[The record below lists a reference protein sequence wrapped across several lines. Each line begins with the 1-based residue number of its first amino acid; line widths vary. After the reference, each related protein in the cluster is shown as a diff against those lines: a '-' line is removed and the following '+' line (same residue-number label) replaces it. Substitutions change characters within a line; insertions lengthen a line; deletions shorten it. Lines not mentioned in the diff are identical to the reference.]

1 MRLFIAEKPSLAKD
15 IAAVLGVTGK
25 GNGFIECGPDK
36 ITWCFG
42 HMLEFAEPDA
52 YTSDSAPRNEK
63 TGKKLWRT
71 EDLPIIPQTWILE
84 PKEESKGQLEII
96 GKLLKSASEVV
107 HAGDPDREGQLL
119 VDNVLDHFNCTLPV
133 RRFWVQS
140 NDEVTFKKGLAN
152 LKPNNEFKGYGHAA
166 HNRSCADW
174 LIGMNM
180 SRAYT
185 LRAQRGG
192 SRVLLTIGRVQTP
205 TLALVVAR
213 DRQIEAFKPIPYH
226 TLHAAVK
233 HANGAF
239 VAKWQAKEDQAGL
252 DPEGRLIDTKIADAL
267 VAKLT
272 GAAGAVADSR
282 EEPKTEGHPR
292 AYSLSDISLVASNK
306 FGYGVSEVLEICQS
320 LYEKK
325 FTSYPRTDC
334 AFLPEAQHADA
345 PRVLAAVKI
354 VNPELAALIDRADPS
369 IKSKTWNDAKV
380 TAHYGL
386 IPTMH
391 EGSKDALNEKERNVY
406 NLIVRAYLAQFYPV
420 HKYTSKTLVVD
431 IAGET
436 FQAQGKTVTQ
446 NGWRDVYVADEPAD
460 TGDEANPDQVMPAVT
475 VGDSVTCVKVARK
488 DTKTRPP
495 VRFTEASLGTAME
508 NIHKYVEDPAH
519 KKMLKEEDGIG
530 TPATRASI
538 ISELLRR
545 GFIESK
551 GKTIV
556 STQIGRSM
564 VDILPEHVKSPVLTA
579 IYERMLKDIEAGR
592 AAAADFMQKQESF
605 VRDQV
610 AKANAGSVV
619 IAGAETRQVSTVHK
633 CRVCK
638 LGLVRHTSGKQPW
651 WGCSGYPTCNE
662 RYPDLKGQP
671 NFAAKK

>member
-1 MRLFIAEKPSLAKD
+1 MRVFIAEKPSLGKD
-15 IAAVLGVTGK
+15 IAAALGVTGK
-25 GNGFIECGPDK
+25 GNGYIECGPDK
-36 ITWCFG
+36 VTWCFG

-52 YTSDSAPRNEK
+52 YTSDDVPRQEK
-63 TGKKLWRT
+63 SGKKLWRA

-84 PKEESKGQLEII
+84 PKADSKAQLEII
-96 GKLLKSASEVV
+96 GKLLKSATEVV

-119 VDNVLDHFNCTLPV
+119 VDNVIEHFNCTLPV
-133 RRFWVQS
+133 SRFWVQS

-152 LKPNNEFKGYGHAA
+152 LKPNSEFKGHGRAA

-213 DRQIEAFKPIPYH
+213 DRQIDAFKPIPYH

-233 HANGAF
+233 HAKGAF
-239 VAKWQAKEDQAGL
+239 VAKWQTKEDQAGL

-267 VAKLT
+267 VAKLS
-272 GAAGAVADSR
+272 GAAGTVAELRD
-282 EEPKTEGHPR
+282 EPKTEGHPR

-306 FGYGVSEVLEICQS
+306 YGYGVGKVLEICQS

-345 PRVLAAVKI
+345 PRVLAAVKV

-391 EGSKDALNEKERNVY
+391 EGSKGALSEEEGNVY
-406 NLIVRAYLAQFYPV
+406 NLIVRAYLAQFYPI
-420 HKYTSKTLVVD
+420 HKFNSKTLVVD

-436 FQAQGKTVTQ
+436 FKAEGKTITQ
-446 NGWRDVYVADEPAD
+446 NGWRDVYAADEPTENEDDAS
-460 TGDEANPDQVMPAVT
+460 PDQTIPAVT

-488 DTKTRPP
+488 DTKTRSPA
-495 VRFTEASLGTAME
+495 RFTEASLGMAME
-508 NIHKYVEDPAH
+508 NIHKYVEDAAH
-519 KKMLKEEDGIG
+519 RKMLKEEDGIG
-530 TPATRASI
+530 TPATRTSI
-538 ISELLRR
+538 IGEMLRR

-551 GKTIV
+551 GKSII
-556 STQIGRSM
+556 STQVGRSM
-564 VDILPEHVKSPVLTA
+564 IDILPEHVKSPVLTA
-579 IYERMLKDIEAGR
+579 IYERMLKDIANGTGD
-592 AAAADFMQKQESF
+592 AAEFMTKQETF

-619 IAGAETRQVSTVHK
+619 IAGAETRQISTVHK
-633 CRVCK
+633 CLLCK
-638 LGLVRHTSGKQPW
+638 SGLVRHQGKQPW
-651 WGCSGYPTCNE
+651 WGCSGYPTCKE
-662 RYPDLKGQP
+662 RYLDLKGKP
-671 NFAAKK
+671 VLAAKK

>member
-1 MRLFIAEKPSLAKD
+1 MSRVFIAEKPSLAKD
-15 IAAVLGVTGK
+15 IAAILGVTGK
-25 GNGFIECGPDK
+25 GNGYIECGSDK
-36 ITWCFG
+36 VTWCFG

-52 YTSDSAPRNEK
+52 YTPDDVPRVEK
-63 TGKKLWRT
+63 TGKKIWRA
-71 EDLPIIPQTWILE
+71 EDLPIIPETWLLE
-84 PKEESKGQLEII
+84 PKADAKAQLDTI
-96 GKLLKSASEVV
+96 GKLLKSATEVV

-119 VDNVLDHFNCTLPV
+119 VDNVIEHFNCTLPV

-140 NDEVTFKKGLAN
+140 NDAVTFKRGLAE
-152 LKPNNEFKGYGHAA
+152 LKPNSEYKGYGRAA

-192 SRVLLTIGRVQTP
+192 SRVLLTVGRVQTP

-233 HANGAF
+233 HANGSF

-272 GAAGAVADSR
+272 NAAGAVADSR

-292 AYSLSDISLVASNK
+292 SYSLSDISLVASNK
-306 FGYGVSEVLEICQS
+306 FGYGISDVLEICQS
-320 LYEKK
+320 LYDKK
-325 FTSYPRTDC
+325 FASYPRTDC
-334 AFLPEAQHADA
+334 AYLPEAQHADA
-345 PRVLAAVKI
+345 PRVLAAVRK
-354 VNPELAALIDRADPS
+354 VNPELAALIDGADPT

-380 TAHYGL
+380 TAHWGI

-391 EGSKDALNEKERNVY
+391 EGSKDTLSEKERNVY

-420 HKYTSKTLVVD
+420 HKYTSKTLVVE
-431 IAGET
+431 IVGES
-436 FQAQGKTVTQ
+436 FKAEGKTVTQ
-446 NGWRDVYVADEPAD
+446 NGWKEVYAADEPAESE
-460 TGDEANPDQVMPAVT
+460 EASPDQLMPVVA
-475 VGDSVTCVKVARK
+475 VGDDVTCLKVVRK
-488 DTKTRPP
+488 DTKTRAP

-508 NIHKYVEDPAH
+508 NIHKWVEDPAH
-519 KKMLKEEDGIG
+519 KKMLREEDGIG

-551 GKTIV
+551 GKHII
-556 STQIGRSM
+556 STQVGRSM
-564 VDILPEHVKSPVLTA
+564 IDILPETLKSPVLTA
-579 IYERMLKDIEAGR
+579 IHERMLKDVAAGTVD
-592 AAAADFMQKQESF
+592 ASDFMQKQESF

-610 AKANAGSVV
+610 AKANSGAVA
-619 IAGAETRQVSTVHK
+619 IAGAQTRQISTVHK
-633 CRVCK
+633 CAVCK
-638 LGLVRHTSGKQPW
+638 SGLVRHEGKHPW
-651 WGCSGYPTCNE
+651 WGCSTYPTCTE
-662 RYPDLKGQP
+662 RYPDLKGRP